1 MPCIKVVVKVVKL
14 KIILIRLKEYLKKTE
29 NETNTV
35 SAKINH
41 PLLTKKKPETQRY
54 AASLNL
60 GPLTSHLLGKTKIKN
75 YATLQTYKPTLV
87 VQASRS
93 PKVRD
98 SSALSVML
106 VSKPQ
111 GARKYA
117 TPWTLNPLLFSSPE
131 ELESTQLFPPPP
143 HVVV

>member
-1 MPCIKVVVKVVKL
+1 MTEYKNK
-14 KIILIRLKEYLKKTE
+14 KITE
-29 NETNTV
+29 KETNTA
-35 SAKINH
+35 SATINH
-41 PLLTKKKPETQRY
+41 PLLTKNPEARRY

-98 SSALSVML
+98 SSSFERPAGV
-106 VSKPQ
+106 
-111 GARKYA
+111 
-117 TPWTLNPLLFSSPE
+117 
-131 ELESTQLFPPPP
+131 
-143 HVVV
+143 